1 MYIVEIFGKI
11 SDVFSA
17 NAPPLVT
24 GLGKM
29 LSHNLLW
36 MLRLWRE
43 KIYFEFQIVSITPTY
58 KAGYKSQFVLNF
70 FWGEGSY
77 NMVFIH

>member
-24 GLGKM
+24 GLG
-29 LSHNLLW
+29 
-36 MLRLWRE
+36 

>member
-24 GLGKM
+24 GLG
-29 LSHNLLW
+29 
-36 MLRLWRE
+36 

-70 FWGEGSY
+70 FGGEGSY